1 MQRRWFLGK
10 RAIAALLFCF
20 VLLLYRQACRSQ
32 SQTRR
37 PAGEDAFEALLQQH
51 ERRYLQHSRNL
62 TRLISQLKAELQRS
76 AVELEEQNQSEL
88 EEFLRKQLRRAEI
101 FTGERLPDEFAV
113 LPFETFTLR
122 RVYQLESGLARL
134 PVESLMGQDRRNE
147 LNGALEAALH
157 LLNEPQLRDSQQ
169 RRVYSPQHFYEGIFR
184 TERDKG
190 TLYDL
195 TFRENSVPDFR
206 RLVFFRPFA
215 PLMKVKEE
223 LMDASQILIN
233 IIVPL
238 ADTVDAF
245 RQFMQHFR
253 MFHKTVICYDETLD
267 ESLSRR
273 RMKYR
278 NVTLIRLNEAFS
290 RRRGLD
296 VGARAW
302 KRSNVL
308 LFLCDVNIR
317 FSAEFLNSCR
327 MNTEPG
333 QKVFYPVMFSLYNPE
348 VIYGQHIPSAEDQ
361 LVIRK
366 DFGFWKDFDFGTTC
380 QYRSDFINTGGFDVS
395 VKGGATEDVHLYR
408 KFLHSSLMVV
418 RAPSRGLFHVWH
430 PTVCHA
436 HLSSETFKLCLQDKA
451 LNQASHSQLGQIIFH
466 QQINN
471 HLHKYKQHNIK
482 S

>member
-169 RRVYSPQHFYEGIFR
+169 YLPVGRGCFKCNFSLMAGIFR

-245 RQFMQHFR
+245 RQFMQHFSDACIR
-253 MFHKTVICYDETLD
+253 QDGRTHLTVVLFGSEKMHEVKGILD
-267 ESLSRR
+267 GMS

-333 QKVFYPVMFSLYNPE
+333 TAL
-348 VIYGQHIPSAEDQ
+348 
-361 LVIRK
+361 RK
-366 DFGFWKDFDFGTTC
+366 PK
-380 QYRSDFINTGGFDVS
+380 
-395 VKGGATEDVHLYR
+395 HLR
-408 KFLHSSLMVV
+408 L
-418 RAPSRGLFHVWH
+418 
-430 PTVCHA
+430 
-436 HLSSETFKLCLQDKA
+436 
-451 LNQASHSQLGQIIFH
+451 I
-466 QQINN
+466 
-471 HLHKYKQHNIK
+471 
-482 S
+482 